1 MSRKAK
7 KHPVP
12 TAPPL
17 ERRDRGLANEG
28 AMRRWPA
35 VLAVCCALVLAVF
48 FVFGQTLGHEFIN
61 YDDDIYVYRNQHVAH
76 GFTAGWLGWAFTSK
90 QCSNWHPLTWLSH
103 TLDGQLF
110 GPSPGAHHGT
120 NVLLHAVGAVAL
132 FLVLRRMTGDFW
144 QSGFV
149 AAVFAIHPLHV
160 ESVAWIAE
168 RKDLLSGL
176 FFVLTL
182 GAYLGYARHRF
193 SWPRYL
199 AVVACF
205 ALGLMA
211 KPMLVTLPFVLL
223 LLDYWPLGRLA
234 FGVAA
239 GEETAESMSPPRP
252 ALWLVFVEK
261 VPLLLLSA
269 ASCVVT
275 VWAQQD
281 ALRPLE
287 HLPLATRMAN
297 AAVSYVAYLG
307 KMFCSTDLAVIY
319 PHQGAGLPAWQVAG
333 AVVVL
338 AAITVAV
345 VVLRRKCPYLLVGWL
360 WYVGMLVPV
369 IGLVQVGLQ
378 SMADRYT
385 YLPQIGLYVAVA
397 WGAAQLTRSWPH
409 RRLACGVVAA
419 LSLGALTLV
428 AHEQTA
434 YWHDSET
441 LFTHTLACTPPNSIA
456 HCNLAGVLLD
466 KAETDRAV
474 EEFEKALA
482 VQPNPNPVK
491 SLSNLGDAL
500 TRQGRYDD
508 AISRCEEALKID
520 PDYADAHYNLGH
532 VLRLKGR
539 LDEAI
544 YHFQESLRL
553 QPGSADAYNNLG
565 VALVQKHRDAQAV
578 EQFRKALEID
588 PAWADAR
595 RNLGLALLGQGHVDE
610 ALVEFRTVL
619 DLAVRQGNRDLAES
633 IKDKIR
639 ACQQAQSPR

>member
-1 MSRKAK
+1 MSRRVPKR
-7 KHPVP
+7 PVP
-12 TAPPL
+12 AAPSF
-17 ERRDRGLANEG
+17 ERRDRGPAREG
-28 AMRRWPA
+28 ATQSWPA

-61 YDDDIYVYRNQHVAH
+61 YDDDIYVYRNQQVAH
-76 GFTAGWLGWAFTSK
+76 GFTAGWFGWALTSK

-120 NVLLHAVGAVAL
+120 NVLLHAAGAVAL

-149 AAVFAIHPLHV
+149 AAAFAIHPLHV
-160 ESVAWIAE
+160 ESVAWVAE

-176 FFVLTL
+176 FFMLTL
-182 GAYLGYARHRF
+182 GAYLGYVRHRF
-193 SWPRYL
+193 SWARYL

-205 ALGLMA
+205 ALGLTA

-234 FGVAA
+234 FG
-239 GEETAESMSPPRP
+239 ESSNEASEANARPPRP
-252 ALWLVFVEK
+252 PVWVLFVEK

-281 ALRPLE
+281 AIRPLE
-287 HLPLATRMAN
+287 HLSLATRMAN
-297 AAVSYVAYLG
+297 AAVAYVAYLG
-307 KMFCSTDLAVIY
+307 KMFCPTNLAVIY
-319 PHQGAGLPAWQVAG
+319 PHRGAGLPAWQVVA
-333 AVVVL
+333 ALVVL
-338 AAITVAV
+338 GAITAGV

-369 IGLVQVGLQ
+369 IGIVQVGLQ

-397 WGAAQLTRSWPH
+397 WGAAQLTRSW
-409 RRLACGVVAA
+409 RYRGLACGLAA
-419 LSLGALTLV
+419 AVSLGALMI
-428 AHEQTA
+428 AAREQTS

-441 LFTHTLACTPPNSIA
+441 LFTHTLGCTPPNSIA

-466 KAETDRAV
+466 KGDTDRAV
-474 EEFEKALA
+474 EQFEKALA
-482 VQPNPNPVK
+482 VQPNPDPVK
-491 SLSNLGDAL
+491 ALTNLGDAL
-500 TRQGRYDD
+500 TRQNRYDE
-508 AISRCEEALKID
+508 AIDRCEEALKID
-520 PDYADAHYNLGH
+520 PDYADAHYNLA
-532 VLRLKGR
+532 VALRLRGR
-539 LDEAI
+539 LDDAI
-544 YHFQESLRL
+544 EHFRESLRL
-553 QPGSADAYNNLG
+553 QPGCADAHNNLG
-565 VALVQKHRDAQAV
+565 IALAQKRMFAEAIG
-578 EQFRKALEID
+578 QFRKVVEIA

-595 RNLGLALLGQGHVDE
+595 RNLGMALTDNGQFAE
-610 ALVEFRTVL
+610 ALEQYQIAL
-619 DLAVRQGNRDLAES
+619 DFAVQQGNRALAES

-639 ACQQAQSPR
+639 ACQQAQSHR